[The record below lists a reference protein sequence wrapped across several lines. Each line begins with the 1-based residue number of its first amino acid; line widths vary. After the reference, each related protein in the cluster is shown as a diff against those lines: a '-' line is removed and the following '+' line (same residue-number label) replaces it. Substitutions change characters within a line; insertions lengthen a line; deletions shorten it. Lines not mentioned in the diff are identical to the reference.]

1 MRRSRKRTCLLPKWF
16 CLICFAS
23 WLRRNRNTNE
33 MIRSMVGFME
43 VLDIVIKAMLVLV
56 TVVQAILGIGLW
68 MVGEKKKA
76 IGKWRWVAIGVVI
89 LTVPKQWV
97 KAAMD
102 WLEEMGAGL
111 VFVAVAP
118 LILANLLRGKEQIE
132 EK

>member
-1 MRRSRKRTCLLPKWF
+1 
-16 CLICFAS
+16 
-23 WLRRNRNTNE
+23 
-33 MIRSMVGFME
+33 MIRSMEGFME